1 MQSFHCVFAL
11 GTFAAP
17 WLAAPFI
24 SSEILVES
32 TANATTTNSTKRA
45 QAINETTEASR
56 GESHVHFTFLI
67 VGAYSIIAAAFFV
80 VSYLSHRKYFRD
92 HPEIQANRSKGITSE
107 KHSGKKQ
114 KEPKWFI
121 GPMLVLMFLR
131 FAFYVGLDIMSA
143 SLLMTFAVKGLGW
156 TKPQGIAVTSCFRG
170 VYSAGRFAS
179 VLLAFLISPTK
190 MIFLDLILI
199 LTGLIVLTVFIQF
212 HHLILWIFI
221 SLAGFGMGSFFG
233 ASMSWADKYL
243 NVSGKTGSVF
253 ITGSWL
259 GLLALPALTGYL
271 FDNVSPFCYI
281 YACFGDAIALTTVTF
296 LAMGMAHYYHKK
308 HLKNG

>member
-1 MQSFHCVFAL
+1 
-11 GTFAAP
+11 
-17 WLAAPFI
+17 
-24 SSEILVES
+24 
-32 TANATTTNSTKRA
+32 
-45 QAINETTEASR
+45 
-56 GESHVHFTFLI
+56 
-67 VGAYSIIAAAFFV
+67 
-80 VSYLSHRKYFRD
+80 
-92 HPEIQANRSKGITSE
+92 
-107 KHSGKKQ
+107 
-114 KEPKWFI
+114 
-121 GPMLVLMFLR
+121 MLVLMFLR

-179 VLLAFLISPTK
+179 VLLAFRISPTK

-243 NVSGKTGSVF
+243 NVSGKTGSVL
-253 ITGSWL
+253 ITGLWL

-271 FDNVSPFCYI
+271 FDNVSPFLLYLFLLWRCNS
-281 YACFGDAIALTTVTF
+281 FGHGHGFGNGNGTLLSQKVSEERLVVCIFMAVFWRLFLWTSVLCKLNHCKNQKRSLTWQLTHYFSLLKLQTCVYVLTF
-296 LAMGMAHYYHKK
+296 
-308 HLKNG
+308 